1 MEGII
6 KCDSCG
12 EQFDV
17 DQLRFEDTDD
27 KFTCPQCG
35 SDKFKPLIAVEGAPS
50 LPGSPAEKPAADLAG
65 ALRKM
70 IRLMKEVHD
79 QHIYGPDDQ
88 HDEDC
93 RYCAAVETAEG
104 ELRKAR

>member
-12 EQFDV
+12 KQFDV
-17 DQLRFEDTDD
+17 DQLRFEDADD
-27 KFTCPQCG
+27 KFTCPLCG
-35 SDKFKPLIAVEGAPS
+35 SDKFKPLIAVEGTPS
-50 LPGSPAEKPAADLAG
+50 LPGSPTVKRSPDLAG
-65 ALRKM
+65 VLRKM

-93 RYCAAVETAEG
+93 HYCAAIAAAEE
-104 ELRKAR
+104 ELRR